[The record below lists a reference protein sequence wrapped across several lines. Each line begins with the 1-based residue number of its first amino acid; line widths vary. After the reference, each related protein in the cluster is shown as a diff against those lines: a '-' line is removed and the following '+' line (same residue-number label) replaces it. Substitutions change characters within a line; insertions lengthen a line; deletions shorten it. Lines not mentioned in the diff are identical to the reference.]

1 MSEFLS
7 GAAYLPPAL
16 RDIVAQV
23 PARIQ
28 ASTQEIRL
36 RAGGPVV
43 LSTPAGDL
51 LVTKTGQVTELSG
64 GGLLVCDRQQL
75 DDCFQRLCEYSVHTH
90 QQEIREGYVS
100 TRSGCRVGLA
110 GSLVVEDGQILSMR
124 QITSLCIR
132 IARRHDGC
140 ASALA
145 AELVQGTSLRSALL
159 AGEPSSGKTSLL
171 RDLARQLSSGH
182 LGRRYRVAVVDER
195 GELSAE
201 EGLPDCDVLLHS
213 PKGAGIQQAV
223 RCLAPDVVMFDEIG
237 TMEEVQAVTAG
248 LNAGVS
254 VVASVHGRDPASLLR
269 RPPVRAALESGA
281 FDCVVMLEGRRSPG
295 LWRKVYETGD
305 LLAEGDRP
313 SSDCAGRDWP
323 GRLCG
328 GRPEPARVHP

>member
-195 GELSAE
+195 GS
-201 EGLPDCDVLLHS
+201 S
-213 PKGAGIQQAV
+213 PPRKGCPTATCCSTAPKARESNR
-223 RCLAPDVVMFDEIG
+223 RCGA
-237 TMEEVQAVTAG
+237 
-248 LNAGVS
+248 
-254 VVASVHGRDPASLLR
+254 LR
-269 RPPVRAALESGA
+269 PT
-281 FDCVVMLEGRRSPG
+281 
-295 LWRKVYETGD
+295 W
-305 LLAEGDRP
+305 
-313 SSDCAGRDWP
+313 
-323 GRLCG
+323 
-328 GRPEPARVHP
+328 